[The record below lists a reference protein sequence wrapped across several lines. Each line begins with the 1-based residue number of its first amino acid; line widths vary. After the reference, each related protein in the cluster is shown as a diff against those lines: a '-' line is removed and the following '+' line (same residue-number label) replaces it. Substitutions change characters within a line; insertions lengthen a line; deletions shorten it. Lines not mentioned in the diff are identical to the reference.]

1 MEMIKFNTLTAIIFA
16 SLFFSYAV
24 EASQDDWKRSE
35 SFSHSRGKT
44 VVSLRS
50 PTSYDEVGGENAIS
64 FIQYDCGI
72 NRFAVVNSFDAEY
85 VLMRDPD
92 FGEVEGRLK
101 RDWRRAKDISFTIRV
116 TNPRVLWALNENS
129 PIQEISKRGLDEIK
143 IEIPTAFYGP
153 AKFEY
158 DVEGFDESQCDKS
171 R

>member
-24 EASQDDWKRSE
+24 EASHEDWKRSE
-35 SFSHSRGKT
+35 NFSQSRGKT
-44 VVSLRS
+44 VVSLSS
-50 PTSYDEVGGENAIS
+50 PASYDEVGGEDEFS
-64 FIQYDCGI
+64 FIHYDCGI

-101 RDWRRAKDISFTIRV
+101 RSWRRTKDISFTIRV
-116 TNPRVLWALNENS
+116 TNPKVLWANEDF
-129 PIQEISKRGLDEIK
+129 PIQEISERDLDEIK
-143 IEIPTAFYGP
+143 IEIPTPYDGL